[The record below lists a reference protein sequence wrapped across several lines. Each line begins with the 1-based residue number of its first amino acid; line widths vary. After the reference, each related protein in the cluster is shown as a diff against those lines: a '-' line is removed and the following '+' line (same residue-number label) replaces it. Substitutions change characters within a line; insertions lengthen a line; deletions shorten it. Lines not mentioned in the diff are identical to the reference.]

1 MFHQIFKVCIV
12 KPLILFI
19 FKDTTYVFYPK
30 GRKEISVWKIPI
42 ITNTQLSRKWTEI
55 GSTLPICRRVGFIK
69 LARDFCTLQRA
80 LRGWEKPCRALYGHL
95 QMSWLCAQASLSVL
109 QCLVLTLPSL
119 HTRHPRHSCTS
130 PQDMREMISLH
141 TQSLHYDHFYLMAL
155 ILGAGQFCC
164 CGYSVGKCKQLPVTG
179 KKHKNKHLKGCWED
193 LPLKAVSTHPQTF
206 GCSVLWKDEATS
218 PKKEMPEAT
227 RENNHRNHQDNILF
241 SQRGS
246 HPFPVISLC
255 VGSMCSSMPGCHPL
269 GSKAGLEKGGSD
281 TLHSSVS
288 AVSYIPCH
296 VFIFLLQKL
305 S

>member
-69 LARDFCTLQRA
+69 LARDFSTLQRA

-130 PQDMREMISLH
+130 PQDMLWDDFPPYPI
-141 TQSLHYDHFYLMAL
+141 TAL
-155 ILGAGQFCC
+155 WSFLSNGFNSWCWAVLLLWLLCGQ
-164 CGYSVGKCKQLPVTG
+164 
-179 KKHKNKHLKGCWED
+179 
-193 LPLKAVSTHPQTF
+193 
-206 GCSVLWKDEATS
+206 
-218 PKKEMPEAT
+218 M
-227 RENNHRNHQDNILF
+227 
-241 SQRGS
+241 
-246 HPFPVISLC
+246 
-255 VGSMCSSMPGCHPL
+255 
-269 GSKAGLEKGGSD
+269 
-281 TLHSSVS
+281 
-288 AVSYIPCH
+288 
-296 VFIFLLQKL
+296 
-305 S
+305 